1 MPDAGTGK
9 AVSDP
14 SRVAQIWVRGEEKVR
29 HYASPEAAF
38 AALAALEAAGQSARV
53 VYAQDR
59 RSGIKLFAS
68 QAWYVRD
75 AERRLS
81 AFLLKGD
88 AEAHAKAQG
97 GDVLD
102 FAAARSGEARV
113 SAR

>member
-1 MPDAGTGK
+1 MK
-9 AVSDP
+9 
-14 SRVAQIWVRGEEKVR
+14 E
-29 HYASPEAAF
+29 
-38 AALAALEAAGQSARV
+38 AGQSARV

-102 FAAARSGEARV
+102 FAYHLKFKKEATRENLV
-113 SAR
+113 RAVKGLPGAKAVNLLMQESIVEV